1 MTTLRDIATH
11 AGVSVRTAS
20 MVLRGREKEGRIS
33 PVRAAT
39 IREIAERLDYRPNSA
54 ARAMRS
60 RRTGLIGVLVQTHL
74 HLRNPTRGA
83 FELAI
88 GINAALDDA
97 GNVMCLIPL
106 ADVLAAADMG
116 GDIVDDSEKLRL
128 RVFRERL
135 LDGMIVV
142 NAVPEDLHERLVQL
156 VPDVIWVDHNRF
168 TPTHCVRRDEVH
180 AGYTTVSH
188 VAGKGYR
195 KVLYVEP
202 VSTHGHYS
210 MIGRRSGVERAAREH
225 GVQLETIAVP
235 MFTKA
240 TQPPQRLRDL
250 TPEWAVVSYDA
261 RLLRDLALFTG
272 QWGLRMGRDFGLAG
286 CEDNSDLWHS
296 LNVVSRMGFDRD
308 TLGRHAAGMMLR
320 LIEDPTAPPPS
331 VELRDKWIEG
341 ETTPGPR

>member
-1 MTTLRDIATH
+1 MATLRDIATH

-20 MVLRGREKEGRIS
+20 MVLRGREEEGRIS

-83 FELAI
+83 LELAI
-88 GINAALDDA
+88 GVNSALDEA

-106 ADVLAAADMG
+106 VDVLAAADMG
-116 GDIVDDSEKLRL
+116 GDMGEDHEKLRL

-135 LDGMIVV
+135 LDGMIAI
-142 NAVPEDLHERLVQL
+142 NAVPEDLHERLQQL
-156 VPDVIWVDHNRF
+156 VPAIVWVDHNRF
-168 TPTHCVRRDEVH
+168 TPTHCARRDEVH
-180 AGYTTVSH
+180 AGYTVVSKL
-188 VAGKGYR
+188 AAKGYR
-195 KVLYVEP
+195 EVLYVEP

-210 MIGRRSGVERAAREH
+210 MIGRRTGVERAAREF
-225 GVQLETIAVP
+225 GMKLETIALP
-235 MFTKA
+235 MFLKA
-240 TQPPQRLRDL
+240 TEPPERLRRL
-250 TPEWAVVSYDA
+250 TPDCALVAYDA

-272 QWGLRMGRDFGLAG
+272 QLGLRMGHDFGLAG

-296 LNVVSRMGFDRD
+296 MNVVSRMGFDRD
-308 TLGRHAAGMMLR
+308 RLGRHAAGMMLR
-320 LIEDPTAPPPS
+320 LIEHPDAPPPS
-331 VELRDKWIEG
+331 VEVRDEWIEG